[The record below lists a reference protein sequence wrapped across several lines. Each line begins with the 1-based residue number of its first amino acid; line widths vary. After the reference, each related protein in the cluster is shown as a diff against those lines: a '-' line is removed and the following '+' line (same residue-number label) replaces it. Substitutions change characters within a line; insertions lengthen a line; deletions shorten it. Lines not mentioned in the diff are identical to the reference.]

1 MGKNVS
7 MLLFQ
12 FAKELNVSP
21 LCVVKNEVAR
31 LYFQS
36 CIESLR
42 DGGKMLS

>member
-7 MLLFQ
+7 ILLFQ
-12 FAKELNVSP
+12 FAKELNVS
-21 LCVVKNEVAR
+21 LLYVVKNEVAR

-42 DGGKMLS
+42 NGGKKLS